1 MDTTQLDRM
10 ASFGSDKVDVNT
22 GQVELG
28 LNRNE
33 IQKFITANVLQIFLV
48 QYHLHFVKCLQNKN
62 ILFLLQVMGKPGKDG
77 ERYFS
82 MQELDRSE
90 TPLQVG

>member
-33 IQKFITANVLQIFLV
+33 IQKFITANVQRAKDI
-48 QYHLHFVKCLQNKN
+48 
-62 ILFLLQVMGKPGKDG
+62 PGAVSPTLCKMFA
-77 ERYFS
+77 E
-82 MQELDRSE
+82 QEYPVFITSH
-90 TPLQVG
+90 G

>member
-33 IQKFITANVLQIFLV
+33 IQKFITV
-48 QYHLHFVKCLQNKN
+48 YSWCN
-62 ILFLLQVMGKPGKDG
+62 ITYTL
-77 ERYFS
+77 
-82 MQELDRSE
+82 
-90 TPLQVG
+90 